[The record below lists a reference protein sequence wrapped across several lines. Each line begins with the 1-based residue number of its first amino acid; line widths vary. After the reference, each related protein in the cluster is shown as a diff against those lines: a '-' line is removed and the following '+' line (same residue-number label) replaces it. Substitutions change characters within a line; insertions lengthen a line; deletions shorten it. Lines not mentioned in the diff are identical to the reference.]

1 MNILSIFLHPG
12 ASMLKF
18 FKPIHDRII
27 DISHDPDVISYYCD
41 ILAKLT
47 EDYRKMVMTNLDR

>member
-1 MNILSIFLHPG
+1 
-12 ASMLKF
+12 MLKF